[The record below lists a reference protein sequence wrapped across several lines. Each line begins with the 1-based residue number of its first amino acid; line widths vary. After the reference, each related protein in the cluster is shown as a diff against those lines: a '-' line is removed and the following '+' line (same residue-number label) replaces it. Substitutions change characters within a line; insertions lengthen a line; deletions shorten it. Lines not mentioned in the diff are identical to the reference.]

1 MAFLCRTTFDSSVP
15 YSFFSGFRDFQARL
29 VRSDYIGGRWIPLF
43 TCPSTNKEVRMI
55 TLSRIICMLVCGF
68 VLSIGLS
75 DQTIWAKDGMTD
87 SDFTSR
93 LGGQAGQPYGQV
105 THNDGSAQSKERLD
119 SRPGERLGGQ
129 AGRAYDHVKHEYEPI
144 PVQGRIGGEAGESY
158 SPIQLQ

>member
-1 MAFLCRTTFDSSVP
+1 
-15 YSFFSGFRDFQARL
+15 
-29 VRSDYIGGRWIPLF
+29 
-43 TCPSTNKEVRMI
+43 MI
-55 TLSRIICMLVCGF
+55 TVSRIICMLVCGF

-75 DQTIWAKDGMTD
+75 DQTTWAKDGMTD
-87 SDFTSR
+87 SYFTSR

-119 SRPGERLGGQ
+119 RRPGERLGGQ

>member
-1 MAFLCRTTFDSSVP
+1 
-15 YSFFSGFRDFQARL
+15 
-29 VRSDYIGGRWIPLF
+29 
-43 TCPSTNKEVRMI
+43 MI
-55 TLSRIICMLVCGF
+55 TVSRIICMLACGF

-129 AGRAYDHVKHEYEPI
+129 AGRAYDHVKHEYEPTPCKDESEAKRERAI
-144 PVQGRIGGEAGESY
+144 VPSNYNSVFRGRKEDSTSVVVQSENHARREEERSY
-158 SPIQLQ
+158 ENIRGT